1 MVQGL
6 GLGSF
11 IAVAQ
16 LQSLVRNLDPKSLAV
31 WLKKKKKGIGTRVAQ
46 WWCEEPD
53 TISSLT
59 SRKSTFSA
67 FPSHGRDHATYGSLR
82 LEGGSST
89 RSEAGK
95 TSLPHRCV
103 LCC

>member
-31 WLKKKKKGIGTRVAQ
+31 WLKKKKKRN
-46 WWCEEPD
+46 
-53 TISSLT
+53 
-59 SRKSTFSA
+59 RYKSCSM
-67 FPSHGRDHATYGSLR
+67 
-82 LEGGSST
+82 
-89 RSEAGK
+89 
-95 TSLPHRCV
+95 V
-103 LCC
+103 V